1 MANLFG
7 RDDIALGIALP
18 FGSGRSNFK
27 LNYTT
32 LDQARTNIVNL
43 LLTDKGER
51 FMQPQFG
58 TNLKR
63 FIFEPNTRDLTSMV
77 RTEIMD
83 AVKFWLPYVKLGPVR
98 VDRSIENID
107 QYKIIIELSF
117 SVIDDITQFKS
128 LTFKFGSDGS
138 VTVMNM

>member
-1 MANLFG
+1 
-7 RDDIALGIALP
+7 
-18 FGSGRSNFK
+18 
-27 LNYTT
+27 
-32 LDQARTNIVNL
+32 
-43 LLTDKGER
+43 
-51 FMQPQFG
+51 MQPQFG

-107 QYKIIIELSF
+107 QYKIVIELNF
-117 SVIDDITQFKS
+117 SVIDDITEFRS
-128 LTFKFGSDGS
+128 VTFKFGSDGS

>member
-7 RDDIALGIALP
+7 RDDIAIGIALP
-18 FGSGRSNFK
+18 FGPGRSNFK

-63 FIFEPNTRDLTSMV
+63 FLFEPNTRDLQALVKTDI
-77 RTEIMD
+77 TD
-83 AVKFWLPYVKLGPVR
+83 AVKFWLPYVNLGEVKVTR
-98 VDRSIENID
+98 TVEDIDKYRIIVDLNFSI
-107 QYKIIIELSF
+107 
-117 SVIDDITQFKS
+117 IDDITKFVNV
-128 LTFKFGSDGS
+128 TFKFGSDGS
-138 VTVMNM
+138 ITVMNM